1 MMKMLERYML
11 TLVVPPVV
19 VLTFVSLADGGI
31 EL

>member
-11 TLVVPPVV
+11 TLVVTPVV
-19 VLTFVSLADGGI
+19 VLTLDSLADGGI